1 MTRIATEGRTGIFES
16 RRGRIVLENLTGYLF
31 ITPASL
37 ILFVFGIFPVAF
49 AFYVSL
55 HRWRRTPDEFRGL
68 DQYVA
73 ALGDFA
79 YVLFFWLA
87 VGTIV
92 LGVLRLRVLLR
103 SSKQH
108 LRTLTA
114 IFPAAILSATVGAFI
129 NWFFILL
136 PLILDIPARLR
147 GRQNTQDAFISE
159 FYLSFRY
166 PEAISAGSVFLL
178 LFVVAFAITL
188 AWVWLMRRHQ
198 PLGWLIVALTSGLA
212 LMGGGWGLLL
222 TVTEINQSIAAALAE
237 GRALP
242 VWTQVVIIG
251 AGTGLV
257 GFALWLWQRTLH
269 HHDTNN
275 RIFVARV
282 LAVILLVV
290 GAIALIRELPAAL
303 TQADQNVLRAF
314 NVTLMYSAFSVPL
327 QIGLGLLLAVLLF
340 QNLKGKSLF
349 RVIFFLP
356 YVTPFVATSIV
367 FSLLFSHNP
376 SSPVNQLIAALGIEP
391 QNWLRES
398 QGIFT
403 LIFGDGTPEIFSG
416 PGLALL
422 VIILYNVWIYAGYS
436 AVIFLAGL
444 GGIEHDLYE
453 AARIDGANSWH
464 QFRFITLPLLSPTT
478 FFLMLVSTIGTFQ
491 AFTQIFLMR
500 RPGGYQAV
508 DTINIVIFNEIQRD
522 SPNFGYGSA
531 LAFVLFGVI
540 LVLTV
545 VQNRVAGRRV
555 FYG

>member
-1 MTRIATEGRTGIFES
+1 MFET
-16 RRGRIVLENLTGYLF
+16 RRGRLLLENLTGYLF

-49 AFYVSL
+49 AFFVSL
-55 HRWRRTPDEFRGL
+55 HRWRRTPDAFRGL
-68 DQYVA
+68 DQYIS

-87 VGTIV
+87 IGTIIV
-92 LGVLRLRVLLR
+92 GVLRLRTLLR
-103 SSKQH
+103 QGN
-108 LRTLTA
+108 LWALTA
-114 IFPAAILSATVGAFI
+114 VIPGAALTAAVGAFI

-147 GRQNTQDAFISE
+147 GRQITQEAFVSE
-159 FYLSFRY
+159 FYLSFGF
-166 PEAISAGSVFLL
+166 PEPASAGSTFLG
-178 LFVVAFAITL
+178 LFMVGLVMTL
-188 AWVWLMRRHQ
+188 AWLWLMRRFQ
-198 PLGWLIVALTSGLA
+198 PIRWLIIAWTGGIA

-222 TVTEINQSIAAALAE
+222 TLSEIDLAITAALE
-237 GRALP
+237 DGVSLP
-242 VWTQVVIIG
+242 LWTQIVMIG
-251 AGTGLV
+251 AGVALV
-257 GFALWLWQRTLH
+257 GLALWLWQRTLH
-269 HHDTNN
+269 HQEAGN
-275 RIFVARV
+275 RAFLLRL
-282 LAVILLVV
+282 LAVSLLVV
-290 GAIALIRELPAAL
+290 GAVALIRELPAAF
-303 TQADQNVLRAF
+303 ADADRDVLRAF

-340 QNLKGKSLF
+340 QNLRGKSLF

-376 SSPVNQLIAALGIEP
+376 SSPVNQLIRAFGIDP

-398 QGIFT
+398 RGIFT
-403 LIFGDGTPEIFSG
+403 LIFGQGVPDTLSG
-416 PGLALL
+416 PGLALM
-422 VIILYNVWIYAGYS
+422 VIILYNIWIYAGYS

-478 FFLMLVSTIGTFQ
+478 FFLLLVSTIGTFQ

-500 RPGGYQAV
+500 KPGGYQAV
-508 DTINIVIFNEIQRD
+508 DTINIVIFNEIRRD

-540 LVLTV
+540 LILTV
-545 VQNRVAGRRV
+545 IQNRFAGRRV